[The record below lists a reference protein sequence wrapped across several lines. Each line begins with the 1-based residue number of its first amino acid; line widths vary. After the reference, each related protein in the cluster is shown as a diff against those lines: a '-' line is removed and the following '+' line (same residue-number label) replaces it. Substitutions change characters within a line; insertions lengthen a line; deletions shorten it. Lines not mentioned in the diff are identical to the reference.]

1 MDYRVIED
9 ETLLFIMDKNYK
21 IDYIIDEENET
32 LVITKKDEN
41 RQPIS

>member
-32 LVITKKDEN
+32 LYITKDEN

>member
-1 MDYRVIED
+1 MKYRVVED